1 VKDKEI
7 SCVQCEKPFVF
18 TVGEQCRFVRLGFDT
33 PKRCPDCRK
42 RKSRMIEV
50 NEGRKDR
57 NNRKRAFSPLSESH
71 P

>member
-18 TVGEQCRFVRLGFDT
+18 TVGEQRRFVRLGFDT